1 MNWSERYAAAES
13 ETLVP
18 VIDINTR
25 KRIASWSER
34 YSSGIGQT
42 INQLSQIIWPE
53 GPKTMMSD
61 VGTVTKMLTDPAK
74 REQAAYT
81 IKHPIQTMS
90 HGAQMTIHNLKT
102 KLMGPTEE
110 KPVVNEGP
118 DPNKINDNNYMR
130 WYHDTLPKVA
140 NIAWNERY
148 ASEHYAI
155 AAPNLNP
162 NPITDEEHD
171 ALKQMG
177 SLLNSQHLTFGIGK
191 VKKDEN
197 YKRIIQNNEYTFE
210 GPIKKRVVPGPYPDG
225 PSPTSTT
232 WDNIVK
238 GYYGPDSR
246 DPDRIATPTEESK
259 DAYKKMSDVGS
270 YPKNPIIGELQRS
283 IAQQMSGDYTN
294 STLSSDSQVGSE
306 RALHHTIL
314 NAPTE
319 NVPELHSGIGHKG
332 TSDDVLKAYE
342 VGSTVPLGIRSWSAE
357 SKIAEGFANRNTSG
371 SKDKRNVIFH
381 LPAQSHA
388 LQVAGIGGVGG
399 MNANSGYQEEYLG
412 AAGHYQVQ
420 KHEIDEN
427 GTHHVHLTQASTDDF
442 RPQKTSL
449 ENEQEK
455 LNMQREQKAKKVNGP
470 LTPIDPKNAS
480 IDWSSRYIKEAALSD
495 QYKELFDKF
504 TKETALTGPGPRRD
518 AYKEYTS
525 TPLKDGTVKGRDYWS
540 NSDHINP
547 DDLDHSAL
555 MKVCDKW
562 SPIIA
567 RATGGDSN
575 SGQSYHWPVANHM
588 AEMKDYHQSQ
598 FQPTLNDAVF
608 SPPPH
613 REQLTRKRRNQ

>member
-1 MNWSERYAAAES
+1 MNWSERYNSNNLENSDQQQPAAQNS
-13 ETLVP
+13 
-18 VIDINTR
+18 
-25 KRIASWSER
+25 
-34 YSSGIGQT
+34 IGHHL
-42 INQLSQIIWPE
+42 NQLYNMIWPE
-53 GPKTMMSD
+53 GPKTMSSD
-61 VGTVTKMLTDPAK
+61 ANSIAKMTTDPQKRDNAK
-74 REQAAYT
+74 AVVQSIVPYVKQKGKELGNLLQGRDSEGLDENGLM
-81 IKHPIQTMS
+81 KPIAS
-90 HGAQMTIHNLKT
+90 KS
-102 KLMGPTEE
+102 
-110 KPVVNEGP
+110 
-118 DPNKINDNNYMR
+118 
-130 WYHDTLPKVA
+130 
-140 NIAWNERY
+140 WNERY

-210 GPIKKRVVPGPYPDG
+210 GPIKKRVVPGPDPEGHSPD
-225 PSPTSTT
+225 SNT
-232 WDNIVK
+232 WDSIVK

-246 DPDRIATPTEESK
+246 WAGEKELTPTEESK

-270 YPKNPIIGELQRS
+270 YPKNPIINELQHS

-449 ENEQEK
+449 EDEQEK
-455 LNMQREQKAKKVNGP
+455 LNMQREQKTKKINGP
-470 LTPIDPKNAS
+470 LTPTDPKN
-480 IDWSSRYIKEAALSD
+480 
-495 QYKELFDKF
+495 
-504 TKETALTGPGPRRD
+504 TP
-518 AYKEYTS
+518 TS
-525 TPLKDGTVKGRDYWS
+525 L
-540 NSDHINP
+540 
-547 DDLDHSAL
+547 L
-555 MKVCDKW
+555 
-562 SPIIA
+562 
-567 RATGGDSN
+567 
-575 SGQSYHWPVANHM
+575 
-588 AEMKDYHQSQ
+588 
-598 FQPTLNDAVF
+598 
-608 SPPPH
+608 
-613 REQLTRKRRNQ
+613 

>member
-1 MNWSERYAAAES
+1 MNWSERYAA
-13 ETLVP
+13 
-18 VIDINTR
+18 VIDINTK

-61 VGTVTKMLTDPAK
+61 VTNVTKILTDPVK
-74 REQAAYT
+74 REQAVQT
-81 IKHPIQTMS
+81 IKNPIQTIS

-177 SLLNSQHLTFGIGK
+177 SLLNSQHLTFGFGT

-197 YKRIIQNNEYTFE
+197 YKPIIKNNEYTFE
-210 GPIKKRVVPGPYPDG
+210 GPIKKRVVLGPDPERT
-225 PSPTSTT
+225 SPPNSTT
-232 WDNIVK
+232 WDQIVK
-238 GYYGPDSR
+238 GYYGPDYSH
-246 DPDRIATPTEESK
+246 DGGQKELAPTEESR
-259 DAYKKMSDVGS
+259 DAYKKMRDVNS
-270 YPKNPIIGELQRS
+270 YPKNPIIDELQHS
-283 IAQQMSGDYTN
+283 IAQQMDGGFTN
-294 STLSSDSQVGSE
+294 STLSSDSEVGSE

-314 NAPTE
+314 NAPTK
-319 NVPELHSGIGHKG
+319 NVPELHSGIGHEG

-342 VGSTVPLGIRSWSAE
+342 VGSKVPLGIRSWSAE
-357 SKIAEGFANRNTSG
+357 PKIAEGFANRNTSG
-371 SKDKRNVIFH
+371 STNKRNVIFH

-455 LNMQREQKAKKVNGP
+455 LNMQREQKTKKINGP
-470 LTPIDPKNAS
+470 LTPTDPKN
-480 IDWSSRYIKEAALSD
+480 
-495 QYKELFDKF
+495 
-504 TKETALTGPGPRRD
+504 TP
-518 AYKEYTS
+518 TS
-525 TPLKDGTVKGRDYWS
+525 L
-540 NSDHINP
+540 
-547 DDLDHSAL
+547 L
-555 MKVCDKW
+555 
-562 SPIIA
+562 
-567 RATGGDSN
+567 
-575 SGQSYHWPVANHM
+575 
-588 AEMKDYHQSQ
+588 
-598 FQPTLNDAVF
+598 
-608 SPPPH
+608 
-613 REQLTRKRRNQ
+613 